1 MLSERCLRS
10 KFAVVKS
17 TAVLDICA
25 EERVRMTK
33 KNVPGRTMSRTRIW
47 VYSACLAT
55 FLISLL
61 GAAPTTMAQTF
72 SVVYNFGSAAGDPS
86 QGFYSGIIAQGQDGN
101 LYSGTSAGGA
111 YGYAATF
118 NVTPAGILTPL
129 YSFADDGDGA
139 GPYGGLTLGTDGN
152 FYGTTY
158 NGGFGD
164 PRFGTVFKMTS
175 SGGLV
180 TLYSFTDGSDGAL
193 PIAPPV
199 EGTDGNFYGT
209 TCNECNGP
217 IATGFGTIYKITPTE
232 TFTVLHQFNGTDGS
246 ELNDA
251 LTLGTDGNFYG
262 TTTYGGDYGNVFRIT
277 PSGSLTILYN
287 LDNLQ
292 GDGEYPIGR
301 LVQGNDGNFY
311 GTTVDGGSTGYGVVF
326 KITPAGNFTVL
337 YNMNGTTDG
346 SAPYAGLVQATD
358 GNFYGANAYG
368 GAPSTNCPNGCG
380 TIFKVTPGGVFSVLY
395 NFDLTTGQTPYS
407 TLFQHTNGLIYGM
420 TQSGGTGNVALSCN
434 AGNCGVVYSLN
445 IGAAPFVTFVVSAAK
460 VGGTAEILG
469 QGFTGT
475 TGVSFNGTAASFTV
489 VSDTY
494 ITATVPTG
502 ATTGSVTVTTPGGTL
517 TSNMPFRVL
526 PKTQSATATKLTTSG
541 SPSLIDQ
548 PVTFTATITSSG
560 GSVPDGEA
568 VPFFDGTTQI
578 GLGSTASG
586 VATFIATGLSAKT
599 HAIKA
604 IYAGD
609 TEFKTSSGTVM
620 QIVELSPT
628 TTSLSSSPNPSN
640 FGQNV
645 LLTAMVSDSGG
656 PTPTGT
662 VTFKNAA
669 TTLGSGTLDSTG
681 TATLATTKLP
691 LGSDSLTA
699 DYNGDSLNQKSD
711 SSVLMQTV
719 NQAQIT
725 LSLASSP
732 NPSSSGKPVKFTAT
746 LTSNGGLPNGQIV
759 TFSYNSTTLGTAK
772 ISGGKAI
779 FSTTALPVG
788 SDQVSAS
795 FAGNADYGPASNTV
809 TQTVN

>member
-1 MLSERCLRS
+1 
-10 KFAVVKS
+10 
-17 TAVLDICA
+17 
-25 EERVRMTK
+25 
-33 KNVPGRTMSRTRIW
+33 MSRTRIW

-72 SVVYNFGSAAGDPS
+72 SVVYNFGSAAGDPG

-101 LYSGTSAGGA
+101 LYSATSAGGA

-118 NVTPAGILTPL
+118 NLTPAGIITPL
-129 YSFADDGDGA
+129 YSFADNGDGA
-139 GPYGGLTLGTDGN
+139 YPYGGLTLGTDGL

-158 NGGFGD
+158 GGGFAN
-164 PRFGTVFKMTS
+164 PRYGTVFKMTS
-175 SGGLV
+175 SGGFT
-180 TLYSFTDGSDGAL
+180 TLYTFTDGSDGAL

-199 EGTDGNFYGT
+199 EGIDGNFYGT
-209 TCNECNGP
+209 TCNRCNGGV
-217 IATGFGTIYKITPTE
+217 ATGFGTIYKISPTG
-232 TFTVLHQFNGTDGS
+232 TFTVLHQFNGNDGV
-246 ELNDA
+246 ELNDP
-251 LTLGTDGNFYG
+251 LVLGVDGNFYG
-262 TTTYGGDYGNVFRIT
+262 TTTYGGPNGYGNVFRIT
-277 PSGSLTILYN
+277 PSGSLTVLYN
-287 LDNLQ
+287 LDNIQ
-292 GDGEYPIGR
+292 GDGEIPIGR
-301 LVQGNDGNFY
+301 LVQGSDGNFY
-311 GTTVDGGSTGYGVVF
+311 GTTVDGGPSGYGVVF

-358 GNFYGANAYG
+358 GNFYGANANG
-368 GAPSTNCPNGCG
+368 GTPSTNCPNGCG
-380 TIFKVTPGGVFSVLY
+380 TIFKITPGGFFSVLY
-395 NFDLTTGQTPYS
+395 NFDLTTGQLPYS

-420 TQSGGTGNVALSCN
+420 TQLGGTGN
-434 AGNCGVVYSLN
+434 AGPYCSAGICGVVYSLN
-445 IGAAPFVTFVVSAAK
+445 IGAAPFVTFVASAAK

-517 TSNMPFRVL
+517 TSNVPFRVL
-526 PKTQSATATKLTTSG
+526 PKTQSATTTKLTTSG
-541 SPSLIDQ
+541 SPSLLDQ
-548 PVTFTATITSSG
+548 PVTLTATITSSG

-568 VPFFDGTTQI
+568 IAFYDGTTQI
-578 GLGSTASG
+578 GLGSTATG
-586 VATFIATGLSAKT
+586 EATFITSSLSAKT
-599 HAIKA
+599 HTIKA

-609 TEFKTSSGTVM
+609 SAFKTSSGTVK

-628 TTSLSSSPNPSN
+628 TTSLSSSANPSN
-640 FGQNV
+640 FGQSV
-645 LLTAMVSDSGG
+645 TLTAVVANSGG

-662 VTFKNAA
+662 VTFKNGTA
-669 TTLGSGTLDSTG
+669 TLGSATLDSTG

-699 DYNGDSLNQKSD
+699 DYDGDSQNQKSD

-719 NQAQIT
+719 TQAQIT

-759 TFSYNSTTLGTAK
+759 TFSYNNTTLGTAK

-779 FSTTALPVG
+779 FSTTALPIG
-788 SDQVSAS
+788 ADQVSAS
-795 FAGNADYGPASNTV
+795 FAGNADYSPASNTV